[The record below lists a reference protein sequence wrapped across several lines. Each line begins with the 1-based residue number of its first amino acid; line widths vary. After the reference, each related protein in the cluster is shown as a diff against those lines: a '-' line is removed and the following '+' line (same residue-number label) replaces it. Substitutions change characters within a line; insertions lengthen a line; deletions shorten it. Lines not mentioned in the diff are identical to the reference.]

1 MKKHIM
7 IFAITLTAGV
17 IGSGK
22 PDIMVKAA
30 ENNVCYESQIVAG
43 MEQTVKVADSV
54 LESRAFKSIYEVTA
68 KTPIKSGAGSSY
80 KTIGYVSKGER
91 VVKIAETS
99 KWIKIRYGSS
109 YGYINKAYLKRV

>member
-1 MKKHIM
+1 MKKRIM
-7 IFAITLTAGV
+7 IFAITLMAGV

-30 ENNVCYESQIVAG
+30 ENNVCYESQIEAG
-43 MEQTVKVADSV
+43 IEQTSKVADSV

-68 KTPIKSGAGSSY
+68 KAPIKSGASSSY

-99 KWIKIRYGSS
+99 KWIKTRYGSS

>member
-30 ENNVCYESQIVAG
+30 ENNVCYESQIEAG
-43 MEQTVKVADSV
+43 MEQTEKVADSV

-68 KTPIKSGAGSSY
+68 KAPIKSGAGSSY
-80 KTIGYVSKGER
+80 KTIGYVCKGQRFDKISETTNW
-91 VVKIAETS
+91 VKV
-99 KWIKIRYGSS
+99 RYGKTT
-109 YGYINKAYLKRV
+109 GYINKSYLKKI

>member
-30 ENNVCYESQIVAG
+30 ENNVCYESQIEAG
-43 MEQTVKVADSV
+43 ME
-54 LESRAFKSIYEVTA
+54 
-68 KTPIKSGAGSSY
+68 
-80 KTIGYVSKGER
+80 
-91 VVKIAETS
+91 
-99 KWIKIRYGSS
+99 
-109 YGYINKAYLKRV
+109 